1 MVGLNT
7 VPVLTPAWLRAWLGF
22 TCATAGLG
30 VLAATTDLPGSEDPP
45 GFPRFPGAWIVAF
58 SAASAVRDHEF
69 IMGPVDK
76 IRRDVRIDDSLR
88 LSGTLQRVTWRA
100 PDGTRLADAV
110 MHFRRLALDAGGE
123 LVFECSGPDCGRS
136 TVWANH
142 VFGVPVLAAPNRTQH
157 YLAVAMPGDDGTRLA
172 SIYVVQR
179 GNRRVYAHMDRFV
192 PDPGA
197 VVEFDRNRGLAQALA
212 RHGHAVVDGVQP
224 GRFGRLP
231 PEALATLEAIA
242 PSLAAFAD
250 QPLHV
255 VCHLGGSAPMD
266 TLIARATACAEQAAA
281 ALAEGGVSA
290 AAFGAGPLLPR
301 GDAAPERIELVAPQR
316 LRRH

>member
-1 MVGLNT
+1 MRRAR
-7 VPVLTPAWLRAWLGF
+7 PFAHPAWLGVAC
-22 TCATAGLG
+22 TVVGLG
-30 VLAATTDLPGSEDPP
+30 AFGAVPDLPDSSDPP
-45 GFPRFPGAWIVAF
+45 DFPRFPGAWIVAF
-58 SAASAVRDHEF
+58 SPPDAVRDYEF
-69 IMGPVDK
+69 ITGPVDK
-76 IRRDVRIDDSLR
+76 IRRDVRVDNSLR
-88 LSGTLQRVTWRA
+88 LAGTLVRVTWRA
-100 PDGTRLADAV
+100 PDGTRLTDAV
-110 MHFRRLALDAGGE
+110 AHYRDLALAAGGR

-157 YLAVAMPGDDGTRLA
+157 YLAAAMPAADGERLLA
-172 SIYVVQR
+172 TIYVVQR
-179 GNRRVYAHMDRFV
+179 GNRRVYAHVDAFA
-192 PDPGA
+192 PEPGS
-197 VVEFDRNRGLAQALA
+197 VVEFDRNRDLAQVLA
-212 RHGHAVVDGVQP
+212 RHGHAVIDGVTP
-224 GRFGRLP
+224 GRLGRLP

-266 TLIARATACAEQAAA
+266 TLLARSTACAEEAAA
-281 ALAEGGVSA
+281 RLEESGVSA

-301 GDAAPERIELVAPQR
+301 EDAPLERVELVAPQR